1 MKALLVIDYT
11 NDFIAPNG
19 ALTCGDPGRK
29 IDDRIKELADSFLK
43 NGDYVIFP
51 TDTHQKTTRTI
62 RKRNCSRHI
71 TSRARA
77 VMTFMEKRPSGSMP
91 TRIRILSINLIKIA
105 IPVSKTLIWTT
116 TCARAESPNS
126 GSAVFA
132 PTSAYSTRQ
141 LLLTTSIIL

>member
-51 TDTHQKTTRTI
+51 TDTHQKNDPYHPETKLFPPHNI
-62 RKRNCSRHI
+62 KG
-71 TSRARA
+71 TSGHDLYGKTAEWFNAHKDSDFVYQFDKNRYSSFQN
-77 VMTFMEKRPSGSMP
+77 T
-91 TRIRILSINLIKIA
+91 NLDN
-105 IPVSKTLIWTT
+105 
-116 TCARAESPNS
+116 ARAESPNS

>member
-51 TDTHQKTTRTI
+51 TDTHQKNDPYHPETKLFPPHNI
-62 RKRNCSRHI
+62 K
-71 TSRARA
+71 
-77 VMTFMEKRPSGSMP
+77 G

-116 TCARAESPNS
+116 TCARAESPNF
-126 GSAVFA
+126 GSAAFA
-132 PTSAYSTRQ
+132 PTSACSTRQ

>member
-51 TDTHQKTTRTI
+51 TDTHQKNDPYHPETKLFPPHNI
-62 RKRNCSRHI
+62 KG
-71 TSRARA
+71 TSGHDLYGKTAEWFNA
-77 VMTFMEKRPSGSMP
+77 

-116 TCARAESPNS
+116 TYARAESPNS

>member
-51 TDTHQKTTRTI
+51 TDTHQKNDPYHPVTKLFPPHNIKGTI
-62 RKRNCSRHI
+62 GHDLYVKTAEWFNAHKDSDFVYQFDKNRYSSFRHASL
-71 TSRARA
+71 SRA
-77 VMTFMEKRPSGSMP
+77 
-91 TRIRILSINLIKIA
+91 
-105 IPVSKTLIWTT
+105 
-116 TCARAESPNS
+116 
-126 GSAVFA
+126 
-132 PTSAYSTRQ
+132 
-141 LLLTTSIIL
+141 

>member
-51 TDTHQKTTRTI
+51 TDTHQKNDPYHPET
-62 RKRNCSRHI
+62 KLFLHI

-91 TRIRILSINLIKIA
+91 TRIRILFINLIKIA

-116 TCARAESPNS
+116 TCARAESPNF
-126 GSAVFA
+126 GSAAFA
-132 PTSAYSTRQ
+132 PTSACSTRQ